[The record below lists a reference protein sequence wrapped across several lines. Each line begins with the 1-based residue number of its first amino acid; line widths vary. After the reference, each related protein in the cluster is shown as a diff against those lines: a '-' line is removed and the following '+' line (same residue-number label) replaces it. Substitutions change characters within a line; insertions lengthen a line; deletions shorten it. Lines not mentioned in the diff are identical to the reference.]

1 MKFSNQI
8 FWALNN
14 NVPDIYAINIQEIY
28 IKYIYLYLYRPIKI
42 ETAIFG
48 HHNLVLLVENTSGV
62 LVRLVGDVAFLLL
75 CYEHSDRSSVMEH
88 RASFGG

>member
-1 MKFSNQI
+1 MY
-8 FWALNN
+8 L
-14 NVPDIYAINIQEIY
+14 IYAINIQDI
-28 IKYIYLYLYRPIKI
+28 YIYLYLYRPIKI
-42 ETAIFG
+42 ESAIFR
-48 HHNLVLLVENTSGV
+48 HHSLVLLVENEVNTSGV